1 MTWYAVAAVDDAVG
15 ATREFLFP
23 FSLVRWA
30 KLAVLVLFMG
40 GGMSYD
46 FQLPIAPGEMSDQP
60 SDEELPNGVG
70 SAVDPGDIPI
80 SSDALIAIAALIAVV
95 AVVAMLLSLV
105 LRFVF
110 YDALRTNDVRL
121 LEPFKDRF
129 GQAVRLFLFQLGLL
143 LLVAGPTAAAG
154 YVAFQRNLSVDA
166 VGVAGALL
174 LGLVGSAV
182 FLLFVL
188 VLRFT
193 LEFVLPVMVVTDAG
207 PIEAWREFWPT
218 LRDEWTQYL
227 AYLVVHFFLAL
238 GISVA
243 EGVVAFVF
251 AGIVVALGAMV
262 GLIVVGLI
270 GGFEAAIA
278 SVVGIAVLLGI
289 AVVVVVVLLI
299 VLLPIRV
306 VVSTYLIC
314 YELCVLGG
322 TNHEFVLLPPSVRD
336 DLDVL
341 DDYDGSDGGDSGGS
355 GLGNDGS
362 GGNTDSVDGSERSPR

>member
-1 MTWYAVAAVDDAVG
+1 MTWYAVAAVDDAVD

-46 FQLPIAPGEMSDQP
+46 FQLPVVPGEFSDQTP
-60 SDEELPNGVG
+60 AEELPNGVG
-70 SAVDPGDIPI
+70 SAVDPGEIPI
-80 SSDALIAIAALIAVV
+80 GSDALITIGALIAVV

-129 GQAVRLFLFQLGLL
+129 GQAIRLFLFQIGLL
-143 LLVAGPTAAAG
+143 LLVAGPTAAG
-154 YVAFQRNLSVDA
+154 YVAVQRTVGVDA
-166 VGVAGALL
+166 VGFAGALL
-174 LGLVGSAV
+174 LGLVGGAV
-182 FLLFVL
+182 LLLFVL

-193 LEFVLPVMVVTDAG
+193 REFVLPVMVVTDAG

-262 GLIVVGLI
+262 GLIVVGLV

-278 SVVGIAVLLGI
+278 SVAGIAVLLGI
-289 AVVVVVVLLI
+289 AVVVVVILLI

-306 VVSTYLIC
+306 VVTTYLIC

-322 TNHEFVLLPPSVRD
+322 TNHQFVLLPPSVRD
-336 DLDVL
+336 DLDVF
-341 DDYDGSDGGDSGGS
+341 DDYDGSGGD
-355 GLGNDGS
+355 DGS
-362 GGNTDSVDGSERSPR
+362 SDRSLR